1 MDCSPPGS
9 SVRGNSPMDED
20 SVHKDTRQG
29 YWRGCYAL
37 LQEISPTQGS
47 KPHLMSP
54 ALAGRFFTTSALGGP
69 LDCYL
74 LPLKVQVRGRKKR
87 GDREKLRQGG
97 PIPKFLML
105 EPSSNPWQ
113 RMVVSEGVK
122 HAESGRSP
130 ISSEFERH
138 RQIPAPALGAA
149 CWGGWKS
156 AIPASFRGLQV
167 TLGSWK
173 GFARL
178 SVESPT
184 QSSLGGGEASL
195 RGSVGRPPP

>member
-1 MDCSPPGS
+1 MDCSLQGS
-9 SVRGNSPMDED
+9 SVHGVLPWTRILSTMIQG
-20 SVHKDTRQG
+20 KDTEA
-29 YWRGCYAL
+29 GCCAL
-37 LQEISPTQGS
+37 LQEIFPTQGS

-54 ALAGRFFTTSALGGP
+54 ALAGRFFTTSALGSP

-74 LPLKVQVRGRKKR
+74 LPLKVQVRWRKKR
-87 GDREKLRQGG
+87 GGREKLRQGG
-97 PIPKFLML
+97 PIPKFLKL

-113 RMVVSEGVK
+113 RMVISGVK
-122 HAESGRSP
+122 HTEFSRSP
-130 ISSEFERH
+130 INSESERH

-156 AIPASFRGLQV
+156 AIPASFWGLQV

-178 SVESPT
+178 SVKSPT
-184 QSSLGGGEASL
+184 QRAA
-195 RGSVGRPPP
+195 